1 MTAASNSMRHRE
13 QPVTKRVT
21 RYLVMAPTD
30 LSTPTHPM
38 GVWKVPGASDE
49 QYHGGY
55 VVVHVPFVLKRVLF
69 RACLSLK
76 TTLKMCFSLQSHA
89 LGRQV
94 YIRRVDPRTQV
105 LCSVRVYV
113 VAT

>member
-1 MTAASNSMRHRE
+1 MRHRE
-13 QPVTKRVT
+13 QPVTNRVT
-21 RYLVMAPTD
+21 RYSVMAPTD

-49 QYHGGY
+49 QYHGCY
-55 VVVHVPFVLKRVLF
+55 VAVHVSFVLKRVLF

-76 TTLKMCFSLQSHA
+76 TTLNICFSVQRPT
-89 LGRQV
+89 LGRKV
-94 YIRRVDPRTQV
+94 YIRRVDPRTRM